1 MSKTITW
8 AKAVSL
14 IEDATAVSVESH
26 SSELN
31 YPSCE
36 CDDGAEECN
45 VIRLSLNDDVE
56 ISIYDINNHL
66 VEVTQS
72 NGHLVFTDSNDELV
86 ELELLVSKAVK

>member
-8 AKAVSL
+8 DKAYKLV
-14 IEDATAVSVESH
+14 EDATAVSVESH

-45 VIRLSLNDDVE
+45 LIRLSLNDDVE
-56 ISIYDINNHL
+56 ISIYEINNNK
-66 VEVTQS
+66 VEVTQA
-72 NGHLVFTDSNDELV
+72 NGHLVFIDSNGELV
-86 ELELLVSKAVK
+86 EIQLLVAKKVK